1 MKLNKVVST
10 LEMPHEEWLRYRKK
24 GIGGSDAGAICGV
37 NKYRSAVSVFL
48 DKTAEQTS
56 EFDNEAM
63 RQGRDLEQYVAE
75 RFCEETGKKV
85 RRANAI
91 FSHSELP
98 FMLAN
103 VDRLVVG

>member
-48 DKTAEQTS
+48 DKTAE
-56 EFDNEAM
+56 
-63 RQGRDLEQYVAE
+63 
-75 RFCEETGKKV
+75 
-85 RRANAI
+85 
-91 FSHSELP
+91 
-98 FMLAN
+98 
-103 VDRLVVG
+103 